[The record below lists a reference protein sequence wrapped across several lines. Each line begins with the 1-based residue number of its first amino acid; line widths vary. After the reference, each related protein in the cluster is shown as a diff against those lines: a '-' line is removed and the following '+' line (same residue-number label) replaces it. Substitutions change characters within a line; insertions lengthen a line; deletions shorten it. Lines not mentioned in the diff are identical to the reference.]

1 MDSRFNYISEKLHNE
16 LSSTTCTFHGMQ
28 DPIRRSEM
36 HSGKTQWPSITFHM
50 DGITEDEIIKAHI
63 RSGNNN
69 INQTVL
75 ESPSILSRLIPTQ
88 RPVDSWAF
96 NEKTLDNQVLY
107 YVSGDTGVKIGITTK
122 NRLDSYRPEHNR
134 LAHMKLT
141 FNDPS
146 LHYIAVVDTMG
157 TTGERAF
164 YVESQIKYDMK
175 KSGFQSL
182 ALALTNRQGAMNT
195 EIFAVEHHA
204 KLWSAFVRKF
214 KGYKMN
220 SRLEMLEFNA
230 IANRL
235 SLNEVQK
242 ALNNYG
248 KGKKFNNK

>member
-1 MDSRFNYISEKLHNE
+1 MDSRFNYISEQLHNQ
-16 LSSTTCTFHGMQ
+16 LTATTCTFHGMQ

-69 INQTVL
+69 VNQTVL

-96 NEKTLDNQVLY
+96 NEKTLDNQKLY
-107 YVSGDTGVKIGITTK
+107 YVFGNTGVKIGITTK
-122 NRLDSYRPEHNR
+122 NRLDSYKPEHNR

-146 LHYIAVVDTMG
+146 LHYLAVVDIMG
-157 TTGERAF
+157 TTGERAL

-182 ALALTNRQGAMNT
+182 AIMNRQGATNT
-195 EIFAVEHHA
+195 EIFGGEHHA
-204 KLWSAFVRKF
+204 KLWSAFIRKF

-220 SRLEMLEFNA
+220 FKSDMHRFNK
-230 IANRL
+230 IANRW
-235 SLNEVQK
+235 SLDEVQK
-242 ALNNYG
+242 ALDNYG